1 MMANA
6 AMCFCA
12 YKRHKKTHDRL
23 WRQRLKLQNSF
34 RERWKIYLI
43 CILHFKFECGEFF
56 MCQMDFFFI
65 NHDLCCLAN
74 DARIYHQSYIE
85 EFHSTVNF
93 YSLLF
98 HGTFPLNAI
107 LKNFSS
113 LTHSLV
119 VFSRS
124 ISLSLIFCACENGEK
139 MLFSTAQLTN
149 TWWWWWWWWAHKT
162 P

>member
-1 MMANA
+1 MPQCVFVHTKDTKKLMTDFDDNA
-6 AMCFCA
+6 WSCKIAF
-12 YKRHKKTHDRL
+12 
-23 WRQRLKLQNSF
+23 
-34 RERWKIYLI
+34 ERGEKSTWYAF
-43 CILHFKFECGEFF
+43 CILNLNVGSFLCVKWI
-56 MCQMDFFFI
+56 FFFI

-119 VFSRS
+119 VFTRS

-149 TWWWWWWWWAHKT
+149 TWWWWWWWAHKT